1 MRLRFDSLLAGLL
14 YSLLMLSPGNNAVA
28 QTGQCG
34 VERKVTGRAL
44 DELTWKQ
51 LNRVY
56 EEVGEEKYDSAY
68 DDLQNMLRRA
78 GRDEYV
84 QAVLFQ
90 ALAQVEWSRRN
101 YDQSLTW
108 FERAVELDVLPDQT
122 HFALMYQIAQLYSLK
137 ERYDDALAALDLWFC
152 KVPPEQI
159 TSHAYVLQASINS
172 QKEDYAAA
180 LKAIDQ
186 AIAMDEDPR
195 ENWYQLKLAAHF
207 ELGQFPEAARTLE
220 LMIGRWP
227 DKKTYWTQLAQIY
240 YKIGQEPKSLAT
252 MALAYRKGMLDKQS
266 DILYLSSLYSNA
278 DVPFKA
284 AEVLEKGIR
293 DGIVEPGKSHWTMVA
308 ETWYSAEELAR
319 SLAAFEEAGKAA
331 VDGDID
337 LRRGFILVDMENWQQ
352 ALEALNTALD
362 KGGLNERRTG
372 EAYLLRGM
380 AQFNLDNLDAASAD
394 WGRASR
400 YEDTRDAA
408 RQWMNHLREERLRR
422 AS

>member
-1 MRLRFDSLLAGLL
+1 
-14 YSLLMLSPGNNAVA
+14 
-28 QTGQCG
+28 
-34 VERKVTGRAL
+34 
-44 DELTWKQ
+44 
-51 LNRVY
+51 
-56 EEVGEEKYDSAY
+56 
-68 DDLQNMLRRA
+68 
-78 GRDEYV
+78 
-84 QAVLFQ
+84 
-90 ALAQVEWSRRN
+90 
-101 YDQSLTW
+101 
-108 FERAVELDVLPDQT
+108 
-122 HFALMYQIAQLYSLK
+122 
-137 ERYDDALAALDLWFC
+137 
-152 KVPPEQI
+152 
-159 TSHAYVLQASINS
+159 
-172 QKEDYAAA
+172 
-180 LKAIDQ
+180 
-186 AIAMDEDPR
+186 
-195 ENWYQLKLAAHF
+195 
-207 ELGQFPEAARTLE
+207 
-220 LMIGRWP
+220 
-227 DKKTYWTQLAQIY
+227 
-240 YKIGQEPKSLAT
+240 

-284 AEVLEKGIR
+284 AEVLENGIR
-293 DGIVEPGKSHWTMVA
+293 DGIVEPSKSHWTMVA

-400 YEDTRDAA
+400 FEDTRDAA